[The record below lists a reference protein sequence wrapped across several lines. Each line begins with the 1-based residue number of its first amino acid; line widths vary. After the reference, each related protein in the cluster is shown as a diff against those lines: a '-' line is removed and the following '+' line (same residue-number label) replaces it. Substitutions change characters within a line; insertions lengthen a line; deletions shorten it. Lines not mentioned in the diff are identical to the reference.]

1 MKSARVLPL
10 LFLSWTLAVAACAT
24 PESIDEDAGGTGG
37 ASTGGSNGAK
47 GGNNGTGGSTA
58 TGGSPGTGGG
68 IATGGTPGTG
78 GAKATGG
85 ATGTGGNSATGGTT
99 GTGGAKATGG
109 TTGTGGGS
117 ATGGTTG
124 TGGTPATGGTT
135 GTGGMKA
142 TGGTTGTGGTKAT
155 GGTTGTGGTPATG
168 GTTGTGGTPGTGG
181 TTGTGGTGSNAVCKF
196 ASGLNVAWV
205 NFASDIPNP
214 NLMTFKTIFTNSA
227 AVGGRVIRWW
237 FHTNGTVT
245 PGYGSDGKAMALTT
259 GAIND
264 VVALANTAHT
274 AGVALNI
281 SLWSFD
287 MLQGGENISTTLR
300 TNNQNL
306 LTVDDNRNAYV
317 SKVLVP
323 LVTAL
328 KGNPGVYSYEIFNEP
343 EGMTMQH
350 GWTGAQGGTEIDQ
363 KYIQKTVNVFAAAIH
378 STGSQRAGDQRRPD
392 LRDLRERGQ
401 RHDQPLLEQ
410 CPHCR
415 GRYGQRDARL
425 LRGSLLRVEQSDG
438 EDDVLLLRQPGVAL
452 GAGQERRD
460 GRVLGRH
467 YRRRERLRPV
477 HLALQQRLQRGLGLE
492 LRDQRRQRR
501 QPDDRLADDEDADA
515 EPLHGSDGDAE
526 RLPLTA

>member
-1 MKSARVLPL
+1 M
-10 LFLSWTLAVAACAT
+10 
-24 PESIDEDAGGTGG
+24 
-37 ASTGGSNGAK
+37 
-47 GGNNGTGGSTA
+47 
-58 TGGSPGTGGG
+58 
-68 IATGGTPGTG
+68 
-78 GAKATGG
+78 
-85 ATGTGGNSATGGTT
+85 
-99 GTGGAKATGG
+99 
-109 TTGTGGGS
+109 
-117 ATGGTTG
+117 
-124 TGGTPATGGTT
+124 
-135 GTGGMKA
+135 
-142 TGGTTGTGGTKAT
+142 
-155 GGTTGTGGTPATG
+155 
-168 GTTGTGGTPGTGG
+168 
-181 TTGTGGTGSNAVCKF
+181 
-196 ASGLNVAWV
+196 

-378 STGSQRAGDQRRPD
+378 STDPNARVTSGAQTFGTCANGVSGMTNLYSNSALIAAGGMANGTLDFYEVHYYESNNPMGKTTYSCFANPASHWGLD
-392 LRDLRERGQ
+392 KNVVMGEFW
-401 RHDQPLLEQ
+401 
-410 CPHCR
+410 
-415 GRYGQRDARL
+415 A
-425 LRGSLLRVEQSDG
+425 VTTDG
-438 EDDVLLLRQPGVAL
+438 VN
-452 GAGQERRD
+452 
-460 GRVLGRH
+460 
-467 YRRRERLRPV
+467 
-477 HLALQQRLQRGLGLE
+477 
-492 LRDQRRQRR
+492 
-501 QPDDRLADDEDADA
+501 
-515 EPLHGSDGDAE
+515 GSDLYTSLYNNGYNGAWAWNYETNDDNGGN
-526 RLPLTA
+526 PMTAWPTMKTPMQNLYTAQMATLNACP

>member
-10 LFLSWTLAVAACAT
+10 LFLSWTLAVTACAT

-37 ASTGGSNGAK
+37 GSTGGSNGAK
-47 GGNNGTGGSTA
+47 GGQIERGNRRIGIATGGNPAGTGGDV
-58 TGGSPGTGGG
+58 

-85 ATGTGGNSATGGTT
+85 LTGTGGNSATGGTT

-109 TTGTGGGS
+109 TTGTGGSS

-168 GTTGTGGTPGTGG
+168 GTTGTGGTPATGG

-214 NLMTFKTIFTNSA
+214 NLTTFKTIFTNSA

-245 PGYGSDGKAMALTT
+245 PGYDSSGMAMPLTS
-259 GAIND
+259 GAMND
-264 VVALANTAHT
+264 VVSLANAAHT

-306 LTVDDNRNAYV
+306 LTVDANRNAYV
-317 SKVLVP
+317 NKVLIP

-343 EGMTMQH
+343 EGMTTQH
-350 GWTGAQGGTEIDQ
+350 GWTKGNGGTEIDQ
-363 KYIQKTVNVFAAAIH
+363 SYIQKTVNVFAAAIH
-378 STGSQRAGDQRRPD
+378 STDPNARVTSGAQTFGTCSTAKNMTNLYSNSALTAAGGMSNGTLDFYEVHYYMSNDSAGTTTYSCFANPASHWGLD
-392 LRDLRERGQ
+392 KNVVMGEF
-401 RHDQPLLEQ
+401 
-410 CPHCR
+410 
-415 GRYGQRDARL
+415 YAITT
-425 LRGSLLRVEQSDG
+425 DG
-438 EDDVLLLRQPGVAL
+438 VN
-452 GAGQERRD
+452 
-460 GRVLGRH
+460 
-467 YRRRERLRPV
+467 
-477 HLALQQRLQRGLGLE
+477 
-492 LRDQRRQRR
+492 
-501 QPDDRLADDEDADA
+501 
-515 EPLHGSDGDAE
+515 GSDTYTSLYNNGYNGAWAWNYTTNDDSGTT
-526 RLPLTA
+526 TAWPTMKTPMQNLFTAQMATLNACP